1 MNATY
6 SISAAGVEDFGLFP
20 DYPES
25 LAPPMPAQAVPQGKR
40 TYNPFTVPGRSA
52 AEPAPPVRVVPLPG
66 GKEPPHKKSRW
77 TERERTIRATPVED
91 YARKHYAKESRGH
104 GVTPRTT
111 KLCGDMFSHLSR
123 WRGAVTLRQV
133 NTELLHGFRE
143 YFNDLVPDELTA
155 ETANKHLRQ
164 LRSIG
169 NHAAEMRLVRK
180 IEFTKLNMFVEKELD
195 PIVWEPFELAKILEA
210 AKAVPGFVGDQAQH
224 GYQIPAGIWWFAWVR
239 AIAWAGCRMNALMLA
254 ERGEAYQNGVL
265 WLKRGNQKQKRDQK
279 IQLPPRSCAAIEDL
293 LAAHDQARIFPWPF
307 DKPKPGERSCW
318 KTFFNHFQKY
328 LLDPCGLVLPSGVK
342 TRMFRRTAATRVDE
356 MEGNPQELCD
366 HKSRTTTE
374 NNYMPRSRR
383 VRVTKQ
389 ALLIPEPDAAVQTLL
404 FQKEAG

>member
-25 LAPPMPAQAVPQGKR
+25 LAPPPPARVAPQGKR
-40 TYNPFTVPGRSA
+40 TSNPFTVPGRSA

-210 AKAVPGFVGDQAQH
+210 AKAVPGFVGDQAQY

-254 ERGEAYQNGVL
+254 ERR
-265 WLKRGNQKQKRDQK
+265 RG
-279 IQLPPRSCAAIEDL
+279 I
-293 LAAHDQARIFPWPF
+293 
-307 DKPKPGERSCW
+307 PGTAC
-318 KTFFNHFQKY
+318 
-328 LLDPCGLVLPSGVK
+328 CG
-342 TRMFRRTAATRVDE
+342 
-356 MEGNPQELCD
+356 
-366 HKSRTTTE
+366 
-374 NNYMPRSRR
+374 
-383 VRVTKQ
+383 
-389 ALLIPEPDAAVQTLL
+389 
-404 FQKEAG
+404 